1 VDKSELEQFLEGYQA
16 METRM
21 ASLPSQMKKISH
33 NASMV
38 QEEHMSYLIK
48 HDHKFADNVS

>member
-1 VDKSELEQFLEGYQA
+1 MDKSELEQFLEGYQA